1 MNPKHIT
8 VHCSATKPKHSLS
21 VEQLRLM
28 HVETNGWSDIGYHFY
43 ITTDGK
49 LHECRPLNR
58 NGAHVRGYNDDNIGI
73 CLEGGL
79 NNDTGKP
86 DDTYNS
92 HQMEALEGLIRQLKT
107 TFNITNKNIQGHRDW
122 YGDRSDWLK
131 MCPCFDVKKWLSEN
145 GIGVVEL

>member
-1 MNPKHIT
+1 MNPKYIT
-8 VHCSATKPKHSLS
+8 VHCSATRPKNNYS
-21 VEQLRLM
+21 VSALRIT

-58 NGAHVRGYNDDNIGI
+58 NGAHVKGHNTDNIGV

-86 DDTYNS
+86 DDTYNH
-92 HQMEALEGLIRQLKT
+92 HQMETLKSLIQQLKG
-107 TFNITNKNIQGHRDW
+107 TFKITNETIQGHRDW

-131 MCPCFDVKKWLSEN
+131 MCPCFDVKKWLEIN
-145 GIGVVEL
+145 KV